1 MPTGGSFSMP
11 TGGRYECRGGVA
23 NLAGFHGWVKGSFFK
38 QRRFHDRGDLVKQLG
53 EWLHET
59 NHQRPNRAT
68 GEIPEQRRQQEL
80 ERLRPMRTPPE
91 RLALRIPIQ
100 VDVTGEVS
108 HDGLRYSMPPQAA
121 GMAGTLYLYLY
132 RDVVHIV
139 AGRYEAE
146 HPRHVPN
153 GTVSRLAEHRT
164 AHLAAISGAR
174 GRRYLKRQQLLETG
188 AAALSFLT
196 ELIHLSP
203 RSWYRQLGL
212 PRFRGQLIAE
222 DSVLAEECSTR
233 GSRAGQALYRRR

>member
-1 MPTGGSFSMP
+1 MSGCGP
-11 TGGRYECRGGVA
+11 
-23 NLAGFHGWVKGSFFK
+23 L
-38 QRRFHDRGDLVKQLG
+38 
-53 EWLHET
+53 
-59 NHQRPNRAT
+59 
-68 GEIPEQRRQQEL
+68 
-80 ERLRPMRTPPE
+80 RTPPE
-91 RLALRIPIQ
+91 RLALRVPIQ

-121 GMAGTLYLYLY
+121 GMAGTLYLY

-139 AGRYEAE
+139 AGRHEAE

-196 ELIHLSP
+196 ELIHRSP
-203 RSWYRQLGL
+203 RSWYREVDTLHELLQHCGAKNLDRAFQAAVSAQSYACSFVAECLGVKL
-212 PRFRGQLIAE
+212 PLRP
-222 DSVLAEECSTR
+222 D
-233 GSRAGQALYRRR
+233 AGEHQGGAS